1 MSLTNKEPFA
11 YSTGFT
17 QPMDPLPAASRAAL
31 MFEKIPAATGH
42 DAEVPAITVVT
53 PDGYLESV
61 TRTKKLIAAND
72 RSG

>member
-1 MSLTNKEPFA
+1 MSLTNKELFA

-42 DAEVPAITVVT
+42 AAEVPAIATDS
-53 PDGYLESV
+53 PDG
-61 TRTKKLIAAND
+61 
-72 RSG
+72 